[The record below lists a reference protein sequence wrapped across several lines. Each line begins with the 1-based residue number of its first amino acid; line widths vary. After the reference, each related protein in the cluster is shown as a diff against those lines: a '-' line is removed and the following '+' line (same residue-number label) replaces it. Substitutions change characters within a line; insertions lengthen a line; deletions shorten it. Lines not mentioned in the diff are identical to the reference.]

1 VRRPLPVS
9 AHNLFLLVPN
19 GLTSPFL
26 FKRFRERYRVGF
38 FNLVFLSIS
47 VTDLPPVNSALS
59 IRGSDEPLGSL
70 FNSVI

>member
-1 VRRPLPVS
+1 
-9 AHNLFLLVPN
+9 
-19 GLTSPFL
+19 
-26 FKRFRERYRVGF
+26 
-38 FNLVFLSIS
+38 